1 MACSV
6 MLCLSFL
13 FFIFISKAYG
23 SNGCPKSKSLVIRGS
38 YQIVTWE
45 TTWTDYQSKV
55 CKWRLN
61 FQTPE
66 VVNFSL
72 RLEKLAISSHDVF
85 VYSGLGIVR
94 KRLDDKVEVR
104 VCGDGNQTELH
115 TSAIGKEL
123 QFMGAALCFVI
134 PHGDY
139 NFGQDIFT
147 THFINMTIS
156 LRKQH
161 YVDRTASTTGSSRK
175 VSNRSPPITPTST
188 SHKTRPSV
196 IKVASLAVST
206 PRFSSSSHAGSDVT
220 HPNIETA
227 FVTRSTVPGHS
238 VEISTS
244 ESSSEKNTEEY
255 LIAGIVS
262 GVVLILMMTIIFV
275 VYKFKVTVSD
285 GESSLYSTDYS
296 QPLPWRKN
304 WVITKSFSEIEAE
317 RTKPDIQLRP
327 SLPYRPSL
335 KQHPVVSRQNTAST
349 SLDEDNDGVY
359 DNIVAVATHEIF
371 PAMEAANF
379 KRPDRYSDGSEFW
392 DFENLSNNLKM
403 QQLHTNK
410 E

>member
-1 MACSV
+1 

-13 FFIFISKAYG
+13 FFSFILKGIVIEQIFQIFHKLKLKDKTYFWIYQLSFFFHLYTAYG

-94 KRLDDKVEVR
+94 KRFEDKVQVS

-115 TSAIGKEL
+115 MSAIGKEL
-123 QFMGAALCFVI
+123 QLMGAALCFVI

-161 YVDRTASTTGSSRK
+161 YVG
-175 VSNRSPPITPTST
+175 
-188 SHKTRPSV
+188 
-196 IKVASLAVST
+196 
-206 PRFSSSSHAGSDVT
+206 
-220 HPNIETA
+220 
-227 FVTRSTVPGHS
+227 
-238 VEISTS
+238 
-244 ESSSEKNTEEY
+244 
-255 LIAGIVS
+255 
-262 GVVLILMMTIIFV
+262 
-275 VYKFKVTVSD
+275 
-285 GESSLYSTDYS
+285 
-296 QPLPWRKN
+296 
-304 WVITKSFSEIEAE
+304 
-317 RTKPDIQLRP
+317 
-327 SLPYRPSL
+327 
-335 KQHPVVSRQNTAST
+335 
-349 SLDEDNDGVY
+349 
-359 DNIVAVATHEIF
+359 
-371 PAMEAANF
+371 
-379 KRPDRYSDGSEFW
+379 
-392 DFENLSNNLKM
+392 
-403 QQLHTNK
+403 
-410 E
+410 

>member
-6 MLCLSFL
+6 MFCLSFL
-13 FFIFISKAYG
+13 FFSFISKGIVIEQIFQIFHKLKLKDKTYFWIYQLSFFFHLYTAYG

-94 KRLDDKVEVR
+94 KRFEDKVQVR

-115 TSAIGKEL
+115 MSAIGKEL

-161 YVDRTASTTGSSRK
+161 YVG
-175 VSNRSPPITPTST
+175 
-188 SHKTRPSV
+188 
-196 IKVASLAVST
+196 
-206 PRFSSSSHAGSDVT
+206 
-220 HPNIETA
+220 
-227 FVTRSTVPGHS
+227 
-238 VEISTS
+238 
-244 ESSSEKNTEEY
+244 
-255 LIAGIVS
+255 
-262 GVVLILMMTIIFV
+262 
-275 VYKFKVTVSD
+275 
-285 GESSLYSTDYS
+285 
-296 QPLPWRKN
+296 
-304 WVITKSFSEIEAE
+304 
-317 RTKPDIQLRP
+317 
-327 SLPYRPSL
+327 
-335 KQHPVVSRQNTAST
+335 
-349 SLDEDNDGVY
+349 
-359 DNIVAVATHEIF
+359 
-371 PAMEAANF
+371 
-379 KRPDRYSDGSEFW
+379 
-392 DFENLSNNLKM
+392 
-403 QQLHTNK
+403 
-410 E
+410 

>member
-13 FFIFISKAYG
+13 FFSFISKAYG

-38 YQIVTWE
+38 SQIVTWE

-72 RLEKLAISSHDVF
+72 RLQKLAISSHDAF

-94 KRLDDKVEVR
+94 KRFEDKVQVR
-104 VCGDGNQTELH
+104 VCGNGNQTELH
-115 TSAIGKEL
+115 MSAIGKEL

-238 VEISTS
+238 VDVSTS
-244 ESSSEKNTEEY
+244 EPTSEKNTEEY

-317 RTKPDIQLRP
+317 RAKPDIQLKP

-335 KQHPVVSRQNTAST
+335 KQHPVVSRQSTAST
-349 SLDEDNDGVY
+349 SIDEDNDGVY
-359 DNIVAVATHEIF
+359 DNIVAVSTHEIF
-371 PAMEAANF
+371 PAMEAPNF

>member
-1 MACSV
+1 MFGDALFELFIFQFYFKRYCNRTDFSNFSQIKTKRQD
-6 MLCLSFL
+6 LIWIYQLSF
-13 FFIFISKAYG
+13 FFHLYTAYG

-94 KRLDDKVEVR
+94 KRLEDKVQVR

-161 YVDRTASTTGSSRK
+161 YVG
-175 VSNRSPPITPTST
+175 
-188 SHKTRPSV
+188 
-196 IKVASLAVST
+196 
-206 PRFSSSSHAGSDVT
+206 
-220 HPNIETA
+220 
-227 FVTRSTVPGHS
+227 
-238 VEISTS
+238 
-244 ESSSEKNTEEY
+244 
-255 LIAGIVS
+255 
-262 GVVLILMMTIIFV
+262 
-275 VYKFKVTVSD
+275 
-285 GESSLYSTDYS
+285 
-296 QPLPWRKN
+296 
-304 WVITKSFSEIEAE
+304 
-317 RTKPDIQLRP
+317 
-327 SLPYRPSL
+327 
-335 KQHPVVSRQNTAST
+335 
-349 SLDEDNDGVY
+349 
-359 DNIVAVATHEIF
+359 
-371 PAMEAANF
+371 
-379 KRPDRYSDGSEFW
+379 
-392 DFENLSNNLKM
+392 
-403 QQLHTNK
+403 
-410 E
+410 

>member
-1 MACSV
+1 MFGDALFELFIFQFYFKRYCNRTDFSNFSQIKTKRQD
-6 MLCLSFL
+6 LIWIYQLSF
-13 FFIFISKAYG
+13 FFHLYTAYG

-94 KRLDDKVEVR
+94 KRLEDKVQVR

-115 TSAIGKEL
+115 MSAIGKEL

-161 YVDRTASTTGSSRK
+161 YVG
-175 VSNRSPPITPTST
+175 
-188 SHKTRPSV
+188 
-196 IKVASLAVST
+196 
-206 PRFSSSSHAGSDVT
+206 
-220 HPNIETA
+220 
-227 FVTRSTVPGHS
+227 
-238 VEISTS
+238 
-244 ESSSEKNTEEY
+244 
-255 LIAGIVS
+255 
-262 GVVLILMMTIIFV
+262 
-275 VYKFKVTVSD
+275 
-285 GESSLYSTDYS
+285 
-296 QPLPWRKN
+296 
-304 WVITKSFSEIEAE
+304 
-317 RTKPDIQLRP
+317 
-327 SLPYRPSL
+327 
-335 KQHPVVSRQNTAST
+335 
-349 SLDEDNDGVY
+349 
-359 DNIVAVATHEIF
+359 
-371 PAMEAANF
+371 
-379 KRPDRYSDGSEFW
+379 
-392 DFENLSNNLKM
+392 
-403 QQLHTNK
+403 
-410 E
+410 

>member
-13 FFIFISKAYG
+13 FFSFISKGIEIEQIFQIFHKLKLKDKTYFWIYQLSFFFHLYTAYG

-94 KRLDDKVEVR
+94 KRFEDKVQVR

-115 TSAIGKEL
+115 MSAIGKEL
-123 QFMGAALCFVI
+123 QFSGAALCFVI

-161 YVDRTASTTGSSRK
+161 YVG
-175 VSNRSPPITPTST
+175 
-188 SHKTRPSV
+188 
-196 IKVASLAVST
+196 
-206 PRFSSSSHAGSDVT
+206 
-220 HPNIETA
+220 
-227 FVTRSTVPGHS
+227 
-238 VEISTS
+238 
-244 ESSSEKNTEEY
+244 
-255 LIAGIVS
+255 
-262 GVVLILMMTIIFV
+262 
-275 VYKFKVTVSD
+275 
-285 GESSLYSTDYS
+285 
-296 QPLPWRKN
+296 
-304 WVITKSFSEIEAE
+304 
-317 RTKPDIQLRP
+317 
-327 SLPYRPSL
+327 
-335 KQHPVVSRQNTAST
+335 
-349 SLDEDNDGVY
+349 
-359 DNIVAVATHEIF
+359 
-371 PAMEAANF
+371 
-379 KRPDRYSDGSEFW
+379 
-392 DFENLSNNLKM
+392 
-403 QQLHTNK
+403 
-410 E
+410 

>member
-13 FFIFISKAYG
+13 FFSFISKGIVIEQIFQIFHKLKLKDKTYFWIYQLSFFFHLYTAYG

-38 YQIVTWE
+38 SQIVTWE

-94 KRLDDKVEVR
+94 KRFEDKVQVR

-115 TSAIGKEL
+115 MSAIGKEL
-123 QFMGAALCFVI
+123 QFSGAALCFVI

-161 YVDRTASTTGSSRK
+161 YVG
-175 VSNRSPPITPTST
+175 
-188 SHKTRPSV
+188 
-196 IKVASLAVST
+196 
-206 PRFSSSSHAGSDVT
+206 
-220 HPNIETA
+220 
-227 FVTRSTVPGHS
+227 
-238 VEISTS
+238 
-244 ESSSEKNTEEY
+244 
-255 LIAGIVS
+255 
-262 GVVLILMMTIIFV
+262 
-275 VYKFKVTVSD
+275 
-285 GESSLYSTDYS
+285 
-296 QPLPWRKN
+296 
-304 WVITKSFSEIEAE
+304 
-317 RTKPDIQLRP
+317 
-327 SLPYRPSL
+327 
-335 KQHPVVSRQNTAST
+335 
-349 SLDEDNDGVY
+349 
-359 DNIVAVATHEIF
+359 
-371 PAMEAANF
+371 
-379 KRPDRYSDGSEFW
+379 
-392 DFENLSNNLKM
+392 
-403 QQLHTNK
+403 
-410 E
+410 

>member
-1 MACSV
+1 

-13 FFIFISKAYG
+13 FFSFISKGIVIEQIFQIFHKLKLKDKTYFWIYQLSFFFHLYTAYG

-94 KRLDDKVEVR
+94 KRFEDKVQVR

-115 TSAIGKEL
+115 MSAIGKEL
-123 QFMGAALCFVI
+123 QFSGAALCFVI

-161 YVDRTASTTGSSRK
+161 YVG
-175 VSNRSPPITPTST
+175 
-188 SHKTRPSV
+188 
-196 IKVASLAVST
+196 
-206 PRFSSSSHAGSDVT
+206 
-220 HPNIETA
+220 
-227 FVTRSTVPGHS
+227 
-238 VEISTS
+238 
-244 ESSSEKNTEEY
+244 
-255 LIAGIVS
+255 
-262 GVVLILMMTIIFV
+262 
-275 VYKFKVTVSD
+275 
-285 GESSLYSTDYS
+285 
-296 QPLPWRKN
+296 
-304 WVITKSFSEIEAE
+304 
-317 RTKPDIQLRP
+317 
-327 SLPYRPSL
+327 
-335 KQHPVVSRQNTAST
+335 
-349 SLDEDNDGVY
+349 
-359 DNIVAVATHEIF
+359 
-371 PAMEAANF
+371 
-379 KRPDRYSDGSEFW
+379 
-392 DFENLSNNLKM
+392 
-403 QQLHTNK
+403 
-410 E
+410 

>member
-13 FFIFISKAYG
+13 FFSFISKGIVIEQIFQIFHKLKLKDKTYFWIYQLSFFFHLYKAYG

-38 YQIVTWE
+38 SQIVTWE

-94 KRLDDKVEVR
+94 KRFEDKVQVR

-115 TSAIGKEL
+115 MSAIGKEL

-161 YVDRTASTTGSSRK
+161 YVG
-175 VSNRSPPITPTST
+175 
-188 SHKTRPSV
+188 
-196 IKVASLAVST
+196 
-206 PRFSSSSHAGSDVT
+206 
-220 HPNIETA
+220 
-227 FVTRSTVPGHS
+227 
-238 VEISTS
+238 
-244 ESSSEKNTEEY
+244 
-255 LIAGIVS
+255 
-262 GVVLILMMTIIFV
+262 
-275 VYKFKVTVSD
+275 
-285 GESSLYSTDYS
+285 
-296 QPLPWRKN
+296 
-304 WVITKSFSEIEAE
+304 
-317 RTKPDIQLRP
+317 
-327 SLPYRPSL
+327 
-335 KQHPVVSRQNTAST
+335 
-349 SLDEDNDGVY
+349 
-359 DNIVAVATHEIF
+359 
-371 PAMEAANF
+371 
-379 KRPDRYSDGSEFW
+379 
-392 DFENLSNNLKM
+392 
-403 QQLHTNK
+403 
-410 E
+410 

>member
-13 FFIFISKAYG
+13 FFSFISKGIVIEQIFQIFHKLKLKDKTYFWIYQLSFFFHLYTAYG

-38 YQIVTWE
+38 YHIVTWE

-94 KRLDDKVEVR
+94 KRFEDKVQVR

-115 TSAIGKEL
+115 MSAIGKEL

-161 YVDRTASTTGSSRK
+161 YVG
-175 VSNRSPPITPTST
+175 
-188 SHKTRPSV
+188 
-196 IKVASLAVST
+196 
-206 PRFSSSSHAGSDVT
+206 
-220 HPNIETA
+220 
-227 FVTRSTVPGHS
+227 
-238 VEISTS
+238 
-244 ESSSEKNTEEY
+244 
-255 LIAGIVS
+255 
-262 GVVLILMMTIIFV
+262 
-275 VYKFKVTVSD
+275 
-285 GESSLYSTDYS
+285 
-296 QPLPWRKN
+296 
-304 WVITKSFSEIEAE
+304 
-317 RTKPDIQLRP
+317 
-327 SLPYRPSL
+327 
-335 KQHPVVSRQNTAST
+335 
-349 SLDEDNDGVY
+349 
-359 DNIVAVATHEIF
+359 
-371 PAMEAANF
+371 
-379 KRPDRYSDGSEFW
+379 
-392 DFENLSNNLKM
+392 
-403 QQLHTNK
+403 
-410 E
+410 

>member
-1 MACSV
+1 MACSL
-6 MLCLSFL
+6 MLCLSSLFL
-13 FFIFISKAYG
+13 SFISKAYG
-23 SNGCPKSKSLVIRGS
+23 SDGCPKSKSLIIRGS
-38 YQIVTWE
+38 YQIVTWD

-72 RLEKLAISSHDVF
+72 RLEKLAICSHGVF
-85 VYSGLGIVR
+85 VYSGMGIVR

-161 YVDRTASTTGSSRK
+161 YVDRTALTTGSSRK

-206 PRFSSSSHAGSDVT
+206 PRLSSSSHAGSDVT

-238 VEISTS
+238 VEIPTS
-244 ESSSEKNTEEY
+244 ESTSEKNTEEY

-317 RTKPDIQLRP
+317 RAKPDIQLKP

-335 KQHPVVSRQNTAST
+335 KQHPVVSRQGTAST
-349 SLDEDNDGVY
+349 RLDEDNDGVY